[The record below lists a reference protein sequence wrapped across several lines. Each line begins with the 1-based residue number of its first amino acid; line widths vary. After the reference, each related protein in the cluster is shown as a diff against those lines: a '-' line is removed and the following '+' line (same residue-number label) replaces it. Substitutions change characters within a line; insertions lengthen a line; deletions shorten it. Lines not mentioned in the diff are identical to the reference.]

1 MRKLCYILL
10 LVAAVATAQ
19 ERTVAI
25 DGVTIIGTRPMKD
38 IGLQQT
44 KLDSVALKQN
54 VALSLA
60 DVLSFGSSIFVKNF
74 GRATL
79 STVSFRGTSPS
90 HTQVSWNGMKINNP
104 MLGMTD

>member
-1 MRKLCYILL
+1 MAILL
-10 LVAAVATAQ
+10 LFVTTTVVAQ

-25 DGVTIIGTRPMKD
+25 EGVTALGHRPTKEIGV
-38 IGLQQT
+38 QQT
-44 KLDSVALKQN
+44 KLDSITLKEN

-60 DVLSFGSSIFVKNF
+60 DVLSFNSSIFVKNY

-90 HTQVSWNGMKINNP
+90 HTQVSWNGMKINKK
-104 MLGMTD
+104 LL